1 MPNGHHIQSIGTT
14 NINWP
19 TLPNTAIK
27 AHILPDL
34 NPHSLVSIGI
44 LCDHDCTQ
52 PSPNTPS
59 PSTITINPYLP
70 DCVSQTAFGASL
82 STTTKPNTTPTHSL
96 LLRHNNN
103 WSNGFMQLPPVPVL
117 ALSLTQSN
125 ATSSQLGQASPPTSS
140 DAISPHPMPL
150 LKATLTNNDN
160 ANANILVPMNNQSLQ
175 AVPALTPSTPP
186 FLTPRPPL
194 AAPTATSPAAFRSN
208 QIAAPTKSL

>member
-19 TLPNTAIK
+19 TLPNTATK
-27 AHILPDL
+27 AHILPEL

-44 LCDHDCTQ
+44 LCDHDCMATFTKHTVTIHHHNQ
-52 PSPNTPS
+52 PILTGPRLPNGLWS
-59 PSTITINPYLP
+59 LP
-70 DCVSQTAFGASL
+70 
-82 STTTKPNTTPTHSL
+82 STTTKPNTMPTHSL

-103 WSNGFMQLPPVPVL
+103 WSNGFMQPPSVPVL
-117 ALSLTQSN
+117 ALSSTQSN

-140 DAISPHPMPL
+140 DTISPHPTPL
-150 LKATLTNNDN
+150 LKATSTNNDN
-160 ANANILVPMNNQSLQ
+160 ANANILVTMNNQSLQ
-175 AVPALTPSTPP
+175 AAPALTPSTPP

-208 QIAAPTKSL
+208 QIAVPTTSS